1 MRTSGPKTRTRIIEA
16 AYAMFYA
23 QGYSRVSV
31 DMIAAKAGI
40 TKRTL
45 YAHFPSKD
53 DLAGAACEHAMTL
66 ANKRIEQWAHKI
78 HADPASGIE
87 HVFEELEAWCR
98 QRKFAGAGFTRIV
111 LELADLP
118 GHPVRRVAE
127 AHKSRIEAVLADA
140 LGSTRLSRAL
150 MIILEGTMILTLTTR
165 RFDHLAVGRS
175 LARELVGHTSP
186 SPRHVAATR
195 VSLRQ

>member
-1 MRTSGPKTRTRIIEA
+1 
-16 AYAMFYA
+16 
-23 QGYSRVSV
+23 
-31 DMIAAKAGI
+31 
-40 TKRTL
+40 
-45 YAHFPSKD
+45 
-53 DLAGAACEHAMTL
+53 
-66 ANKRIEQWAHKI
+66 
-78 HADPASGIE
+78 
-87 HVFEELEAWCR
+87 
-98 QRKFAGAGFTRIV
+98 V

-175 LARELVGHTSP
+175 LARELVGHAKP